1 VLPYTGYSN
10 TMIGILTPLMVM
22 SPLNMGQMI
31 QEIRDWKSEQERTP
45 IEQMIDD
52 SLLDVWDDIEM
63 DIDSKDT
70 DVLLMLDSNEVTDSL
85 LREVVGDDKND
96 KKRKVM
102 ISEDDEWLRN
112 QTTGGGA
119 ET

>member
-1 VLPYTGYSN
+1 
-10 TMIGILTPLMVM
+10 MIGILAPLMVT
-22 SPLNMGQMI
+22 SPLNVGHMI
-31 QEIRDWKSEQERTP
+31 QEIRNWKSEQDRVP

-52 SLLDVWDDIEM
+52 SLLDVWDDIET
-63 DIDSKDT
+63 DIDSTDT
-70 DVLLMLDSNEVTDSL
+70 NTLMLDSTESTDSL

-102 ISEDDEWLRN
+102 ISEDDEWLRH

>member
-1 VLPYTGYSN
+1 MN
-10 TMIGILTPLMVM
+10 GILTTLLVM

-31 QEIRDWKSEQERTP
+31 QDIRNWKSEQDRTP
-45 IEQMIDD
+45 IEQMLDD
-52 SLLDVWDDIEM
+52 SLMDVCGDVET
-63 DIDSKDT
+63 DIDSTDT
-70 DVLLMLDSNEVTDSL
+70 DTLLMLDSNESTDSL

-96 KKRKVM
+96 KKRQVV
-102 ISEDDEWLRN
+102 ITEEEEWLRH

>member
-1 VLPYTGYSN
+1 MN
-10 TMIGILTPLMVM
+10 GILTTLLVM

-31 QEIRDWKSEQERTP
+31 QDIRNWESEKDRTP
-45 IEQMIDD
+45 IEQMLDE
-52 SLLDVWDDIEM
+52 SLMDVWDEEET
-63 DIDSKDT
+63 DIDSTDT
-70 DVLLMLDSNEVTDSL
+70 NTIMLDSTESTDSL

-96 KKRKVM
+96 KKRQVV
-102 ISEDDEWLRN
+102 ITEEDKWLRH

>member
-1 VLPYTGYSN
+1 
-10 TMIGILTPLMVM
+10 M

-31 QEIRDWKSEQERTP
+31 QDLRNWKSEQDRTP
-45 IEQMIDD
+45 IEQMLDD
-52 SLLDVWDDIEM
+52 SLMDVWGDVET
-63 DIDSKDT
+63 DIDSTDT
-70 DVLLMLDSNEVTDSL
+70 DTLLMLDSNESTDSL

-96 KKRKVM
+96 KKRQV
-102 ISEDDEWLRN
+102 IITEDEEWLRH

>member
-1 VLPYTGYSN
+1 
-10 TMIGILTPLMVM
+10 MIGILTPLMVM

-70 DVLLMLDSNEVTDSL
+70 DALLMLDSNEVTDSL
-85 LREVVGDDKND
+85 LREVVGDDVND
-96 KKRKVM
+96 KKRKV
-102 ISEDDEWLRN
+102 IITEDDELVDR
-112 QTTGGGA
+112 QTRGGGA

>member
-1 VLPYTGYSN
+1 
-10 TMIGILTPLMVM
+10 MIGILTPLMVM

-102 ISEDDEWLRN
+102 ISEEDEWLRN

>member
-1 VLPYTGYSN
+1 MMT
-10 TMIGILTPLMVM
+10 GILTTMFIVT
-22 SPLNMGQMI
+22 SPLNVGQMI
-31 QEIRDWKSEQERTP
+31 QDVRNWKSEQERTP

-52 SLLDVWDDIEM
+52 SLLDVWDDIET

-70 DVLLMLDSNEVTDSL
+70 DALLMLDSNEVTDSL

-96 KKRKVM
+96 KKRKV
-102 ISEDDEWLRN
+102 IITEDDEWLRN

>member
-1 VLPYTGYSN
+1 
-10 TMIGILTPLMVM
+10 M

-31 QEIRDWKSEQERTP
+31 QDIRNWESEKDRTP
-45 IEQMIDD
+45 IEQMLDD
-52 SLLDVWDDIEM
+52 SLFDVWGDVET
-63 DIDSKDT
+63 DIDSTDT
-70 DVLLMLDSNEVTDSL
+70 DTLLMLDSNESTDSL

-96 KKRKVM
+96 KKRQVV
-102 ISEDDEWLRN
+102 ITEDEEWLRH

>member
-1 VLPYTGYSN
+1 MS
-10 TMIGILTPLMVM
+10 GILTTLLVM

-31 QEIRDWKSEQERTP
+31 QDLRNWKSEQDRTP
-45 IEQMIDD
+45 IEQMLDD
-52 SLLDVWDDIEM
+52 SLFDVWGDVET
-63 DIDSKDT
+63 DIDSTDT
-70 DVLLMLDSNEVTDSL
+70 DTLLMLDSNESTDSL

-96 KKRKVM
+96 KKRQVV
-102 ISEDDEWLRN
+102 ITEDEEWLRH

>member
-1 VLPYTGYSN
+1 MN
-10 TMIGILTPLMVM
+10 GILTTLLVM

-31 QEIRDWKSEQERTP
+31 QDIRNWKSEQDRTP
-45 IEQMIDD
+45 IEQMLDD
-52 SLLDVWDDIEM
+52 SLMDVWGDVET
-63 DIDSKDT
+63 DIDSTDT
-70 DVLLMLDSNEVTDSL
+70 DTLLMLDSNESTDSL

-96 KKRKVM
+96 KKRQV
-102 ISEDDEWLRN
+102 IITEDEEWLRH

>member
-1 VLPYTGYSN
+1 
-10 TMIGILTPLMVM
+10 M
-22 SPLNMGQMI
+22 SPLNIGQMI
-31 QEIRDWKSEQERTP
+31 QDIRNWESEKDRTP

-52 SLLDVWDDIEM
+52 SLLDMWDGIEN
-63 DIDSKDT
+63 DIDSTDT
-70 DVLLMLDSNEVTDSL
+70 DALMLDSNETTDSL

-96 KKRKVM
+96 KKRKV
-102 ISEDDEWLRN
+102 IITEDDEWLRN

>member
-1 VLPYTGYSN
+1 
-10 TMIGILTPLMVM
+10 M

-31 QEIRDWKSEQERTP
+31 QDLRNWKSEQDRTP
-45 IEQMIDD
+45 IEQMLDD
-52 SLLDVWDDIEM
+52 SLMDVWGDVET
-63 DIDSKDT
+63 DIDSTDT
-70 DVLLMLDSNEVTDSL
+70 DTLLMLDSTESTDSL

-96 KKRKVM
+96 KKRQVV
-102 ISEDDEWLRN
+102 ITEEEEWLRH

>member
-1 VLPYTGYSN
+1 MN
-10 TMIGILTPLMVM
+10 GILTTLLVM

-31 QEIRDWKSEQERTP
+31 QDIRNWKSEQDRTP
-45 IEQMIDD
+45 IEQMLDD
-52 SLLDVWDDIEM
+52 SLMDVWGDVET
-63 DIDSKDT
+63 DIDSTDT
-70 DVLLMLDSNEVTDSL
+70 DTLLMLDSNESTDSL

-96 KKRKVM
+96 KKRQV
-102 ISEDDEWLRN
+102 IITEDDEWLRH

>member
-1 VLPYTGYSN
+1 
-10 TMIGILTPLMVM
+10 MVM

-102 ISEDDEWLRN
+102 ISEEDEWLRN

>member
-1 VLPYTGYSN
+1 
-10 TMIGILTPLMVM
+10 M

-31 QEIRDWKSEQERTP
+31 QDIRNWKSEQDRTP
-45 IEQMIDD
+45 IEQMLDD
-52 SLLDVWDDIEM
+52 SLMDVWGDVET
-63 DIDSKDT
+63 DIDSTDT
-70 DVLLMLDSNEVTDSL
+70 DTLLMLDSNESTDSL

-96 KKRKVM
+96 KKRQV
-102 ISEDDEWLRN
+102 IITEDEEWLRH

>member
-1 VLPYTGYSN
+1 MN
-10 TMIGILTPLMVM
+10 GILTTLLVM

-31 QEIRDWKSEQERTP
+31 QDLRNWKSEQDRTP
-45 IEQMIDD
+45 IEQMLDD
-52 SLLDVWDDIEM
+52 SLMDVWGDVET
-63 DIDSKDT
+63 DIDSTDT
-70 DVLLMLDSNEVTDSL
+70 DTLLMLDSNESTDSL

-96 KKRKVM
+96 KKRQVV
-102 ISEDDEWLRN
+102 ITEEEEWLRH

>member
-1 VLPYTGYSN
+1 MN
-10 TMIGILTPLMVM
+10 GILTTLLVM

-31 QEIRDWKSEQERTP
+31 QDIRNWKSEQDRTP
-45 IEQMIDD
+45 IEQMLDD
-52 SLLDVWDDIEM
+52 SLMDVWGDVET
-63 DIDSKDT
+63 DIDSTDT
-70 DVLLMLDSNEVTDSL
+70 DTLLMLDSTESTDSL

-96 KKRKVM
+96 KKRQV
-102 ISEDDEWLRN
+102 IITEDDEWLRQ

>member
-1 VLPYTGYSN
+1 
-10 TMIGILTPLMVM
+10 M

-31 QEIRDWKSEQERTP
+31 QDIRNWESEKDRTP
-45 IEQMIDD
+45 IEQMLDE
-52 SLLDVWDDIEM
+52 SLMDVWGDVET
-63 DIDSKDT
+63 DIDSTDT
-70 DVLLMLDSNEVTDSL
+70 DTLLMLDSNESTDSL

-96 KKRKVM
+96 KKRQV
-102 ISEDDEWLRN
+102 IITEDEEWLRH

>member
-1 VLPYTGYSN
+1 MN
-10 TMIGILTPLMVM
+10 GILTTLLVM
-22 SPLNMGQMI
+22 SPLNMGQVI
-31 QEIRDWKSEQERTP
+31 QDIRNWKSEQDRTP

-52 SLLDVWDDIEM
+52 SLLDVWGDVET
-63 DIDSKDT
+63 DIDSTDT
-70 DVLLMLDSNEVTDSL
+70 DTLLMLDSNESTDSL

-96 KKRKVM
+96 KKRQV
-102 ISEDDEWLRN
+102 IITEDEEWLRD

>member
-1 VLPYTGYSN
+1 MN
-10 TMIGILTPLMVM
+10 GILTTLLVM

-31 QEIRDWKSEQERTP
+31 QDIRNWKSEQDRTP
-45 IEQMIDD
+45 IEQMLDD
-52 SLLDVWDDIEM
+52 SLMDVWGDVET
-63 DIDSKDT
+63 DIDSTDT
-70 DVLLMLDSNEVTDSL
+70 DTLLMLDSNESTDSL

-96 KKRKVM
+96 KKRQVV
-102 ISEDDEWLRN
+102 ITEEEEWLRH

>member
-1 VLPYTGYSN
+1 
-10 TMIGILTPLMVM
+10 M

-31 QEIRDWKSEQERTP
+31 QDISNWESEKDRTP
-45 IEQMIDD
+45 IEQMLDD
-52 SLLDVWDDIEM
+52 SLMDVWGDVET
-63 DIDSKDT
+63 DIDSTDT
-70 DVLLMLDSNEVTDSL
+70 DTLLMLDSNESTDSL

-96 KKRKVM
+96 KKRQVV
-102 ISEDDEWLRN
+102 ITEEEEWLRH

>member
-1 VLPYTGYSN
+1 MN
-10 TMIGILTPLMVM
+10 GILTTLLVM

-31 QEIRDWKSEQERTP
+31 QDIRNWESEKDRTP
-45 IEQMIDD
+45 IEQMLDE
-52 SLLDVWDDIEM
+52 SLMDVWDEKET
-63 DIDSKDT
+63 DIDSTDT
-70 DVLLMLDSNEVTDSL
+70 NTPMLDSTESTDSL

-96 KKRKVM
+96 KKRQV
-102 ISEDDEWLRN
+102 IITEEDEWLRP

>member
-1 VLPYTGYSN
+1 MN
-10 TMIGILTPLMVM
+10 GILTTLLVM

-31 QEIRDWKSEQERTP
+31 QDIRNWESEKDRTP
-45 IEQMIDD
+45 IEQMLDD
-52 SLLDVWDDIEM
+52 SLMDVWGDVET
-63 DIDSKDT
+63 DIDSTDT
-70 DVLLMLDSNEVTDSL
+70 DTLLMLDSNESTDSL

-96 KKRKVM
+96 KKRQVV
-102 ISEDDEWLRN
+102 ITEEEEWLRH

>member
-1 VLPYTGYSN
+1 
-10 TMIGILTPLMVM
+10 M
-22 SPLNMGQMI
+22 SPLNMGQVI
-31 QEIRDWKSEQERTP
+31 QDIRNWKSEQDRTP

-52 SLLDVWDDIEM
+52 SLLDVWGDVET
-63 DIDSKDT
+63 DIDSTDT
-70 DVLLMLDSNEVTDSL
+70 DTLLMLDSNESTDSL

-96 KKRKVM
+96 KKRQV
-102 ISEDDEWLRN
+102 IITEDEEWLRQ

>member
-1 VLPYTGYSN
+1 
-10 TMIGILTPLMVM
+10 MIGILTPLMVM

-31 QEIRDWKSEQERTP
+31 QDIRNWESEKDRVP

-70 DVLLMLDSNEVTDSL
+70 DALLMLDSNEVTDSL

-102 ISEDDEWLRN
+102 ISEEDEWLRN

>member
-1 VLPYTGYSN
+1 
-10 TMIGILTPLMVM
+10 MIGILAPLMVT
-22 SPLNMGQMI
+22 SPLNVGHMI
-31 QEIRDWKSEQERTP
+31 QEIRNWKSEQDRVP

-52 SLLDVWDDIEM
+52 SLLDVWDDIET
-63 DIDSKDT
+63 DIDSTDT
-70 DVLLMLDSNEVTDSL
+70 NTLMLDSTESTDSL

-96 KKRKVM
+96 KNRRVV
-102 ISEDDEWLRN
+102 ITEDDEWIRN